1 MLRTRQQ
8 LILCLAE
15 KQQQSSEDQVE
26 TSLCA
31 FPVTATMK
39 ANALEVEGLWPVGD
53 WSGEDLDKQ
62 KAIGHRWHFLHLEV
76 W

>member
-39 ANALEVEGLWPVGD
+39 ANALEVEGL
-53 WSGEDLDKQ
+53 
-62 KAIGHRWHFLHLEV
+62 
-76 W
+76 